1 MSFALHRPTSLADA
15 LALAARHGA
24 AARFLAGGTDLV
36 IQIRRGRLAPAH
48 VIDLSAV
55 PGLAGI
61 AGTPEGG
68 LRIGALTTLKAIER
82 HPAFAGGARR
92 ALAEAARVVGG
103 HQVRNVGTLGGNV
116 VNASPAADTL
126 PALLALDA
134 EAELVGPGGTRR
146 VPLDAFL
153 LGPGRTDRAPE
164 EVLTA
169 IRLPP
174 PSAASASAFLKAGR
188 RKAMEISVVC
198 AAARLD
204 LGADGRCVAARLA
217 LGAVAPTTLRVR
229 AAEALLE
236 GHVPDAGRLAAAA
249 AAAAAATRPLDDVRA
264 SARFRRHL
272 AGVLAGRALAA
283 CLGRMGNGDAA

>member
-36 IQIRRGRLAPAH
+36 VQIRRGRLAPAH

-55 PGLAGI
+55 PGLTGI
-61 AGTPEGG
+61 AGTPEDG
-68 LRIGALTTLKAIER
+68 LRIGALTTLKTIER
-82 HPAFAGGARR
+82 HPAFVGGARR
-92 ALAEAARVVGG
+92 ALAEAARLVGG
-103 HQVRNVGTLGGNV
+103 HQVRNIGTLGGNV

-134 EAELVGPGGTRR
+134 EAELVGPGGSRR

-169 IRLPP
+169 IHLPP
-174 PSAASASAFLKAGR
+174 LSAASASAFLKAGR

-204 LGADGRCVAARLA
+204 LGADGRCIAARLA

-236 GHVPDAGRLAAAA
+236 GHAPDAGRLAAAA

-264 SARFRRHL
+264 SAHFRRHL
-272 AGVLAGRALAA
+272 AGVLAGRALAT
-283 CLGRMGNGDAA
+283 CLGRMGEEAVA